1 MVNTRAT
8 SSGTLSIEL
17 SGIVTHVYL
26 KGFKQNWL
34 QVKDVCKRP

>member
-8 SSGTLSIEL
+8 SSGTLPIEL

-26 KGFKQNWL
+26 KGFKHNWL